1 LEKIKLTARA
11 RTGSG
16 KSYTRKAK
24 IAGWVPAAYYGFG
37 VTPVN
42 LEVAAHEFG
51 QIMSKHQHNM
61 LVELVGEGVP
71 AGAVAVIRDVQRD
84 AIKRSQFYHVDFQHA
99 DDKRPVK
106 TRAFLKL
113 AGECSGVKEGGILT
127 QTVHEVNIMGPIDKI
142 PEVVSVDVT
151 DVAIGG
157 TAMAS
162 QIVLGDEISL
172 ITSEFR
178 VVARVLG
185 KAKRN

>member
-1 LEKIKLTARA
+1 LEKVKLTARA

-16 KSYTRKAK
+16 KSYTRKARV
-24 IAGWVPAAYYGFG
+24 AGWVPAAYYGFG
-37 VTPVN
+37 IDPVN
-42 LEVAAHEFG
+42 VEVDAHEFG
-51 QIMSKHQHNM
+51 LLMSKHQHNQ

-84 AIKRSQFYHVDFQHA
+84 AIKRSVFYHVDFQHA
-99 DDKRPVK
+99 DDKRLVK

-113 AGECSGVKEGGILT
+113 TGECAGVKEGGILT
-127 QTVHEVNIMGPIDKI
+127 QTVHEVNIMGPINKI

-151 DVAIGG
+151 NLAIGG
-157 TAMAS
+157 ATMAS
-162 QIVLGDEISL
+162 EVVLGDEISL
-172 ITSEFR
+172 ITSKFR